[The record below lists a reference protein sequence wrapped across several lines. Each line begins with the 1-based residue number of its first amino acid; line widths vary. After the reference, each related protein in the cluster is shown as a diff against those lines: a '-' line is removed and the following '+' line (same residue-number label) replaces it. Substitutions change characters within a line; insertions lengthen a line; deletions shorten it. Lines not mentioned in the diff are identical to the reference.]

1 MNASTAFRRGFLLLV
16 LGLCLGSTGVLA
28 VPPCEEL
35 SGLIVL
41 RLGISRDVAWS
52 KFCHGK
58 KVADPAREA
67 EMLTALKAKGA
78 TMGLSPEQ
86 VSALFLPEIVASRRV
101 QEEMVTGWRMGM
113 PRPSVAP
120 GDLTADI
127 RPRLDAVNLTML
139 RLWSGMPSDCLDGS
153 FREDAEKRIL
163 SAGFSRDVARAAS
176 RPFASP
182 PGN

>member
-1 MNASTAFRRGFLLLV
+1 MKTFAAFRGGFLLLL
-16 LGLCLGSTGVLA
+16 LGFWLGSTGVLA

-35 SGLIVL
+35 TGLIVL

-78 TMGLSPEQ
+78 TMGLPPEQ

-101 QEEMVTGWRMGM
+101 QEELVTGWRMGL
-113 PRPSVAP
+113 PRPSTPP
-120 GDLTADI
+120 GDLTTDI

-139 RLWSGMPSDCLDGS
+139 RLWSGIPVDCLNAS

-163 SAGFSRDVARAAS
+163 SAGFSRDVAHAAS
-176 RPFASP
+176 RPFASAP
-182 PGN
+182 VN

>member
-1 MNASTAFRRGFLLLV
+1 MNASAAFRHGFLLLV
-16 LGLCLGSTGVLA
+16 LGFCLCSTGLRA

-35 SGLIVL
+35 TGLIVL

-67 EMLTALKAKGA
+67 EMLTALKVKGA
-78 TMGLSPEQ
+78 AMGLSPEQ
-86 VSALFLPEIVASRRV
+86 VSTLFRPEIVASRRV
-101 QEEMVTGWRMGM
+101 QEELVTGWRMGLS
-113 PRPSVAP
+113 RPSVPP
-120 GDLTADI
+120 GDLTSDI

-139 RLWSGMPSDCLDGS
+139 RLWSGIPADCLDGS

-182 PGN
+182 NGN